1 MTSKRINEI
10 PAERLRRE
18 LQAMGMDH
26 RGPRGDL
33 VNRLAQAGVYEVNIS
48 VPPLPLKIDRS
59 SRFPN
64 HTSILLGRGA
74 ILEEND
80 DDKLIISNNEKNSPL
95 IEGNFKNN
103 TIKIND
109 CINLKNSKVN
119 ADIKGEE
126 GDLRQNEGIIYMY
139 RKTNCHEGWY
149 PLQFGTMVLI

>member
-64 HTSILLGRGA
+64 HTSILLGKTQ
-74 ILEEND
+74 
-80 DDKLIISNNEKNSPL
+80 KLMQI
-95 IEGNFKNN
+95 
-103 TIKIND
+103 
-109 CINLKNSKVN
+109 
-119 ADIKGEE
+119 
-126 GDLRQNEGIIYMY
+126 
-139 RKTNCHEGWY
+139 
-149 PLQFGTMVLI
+149 